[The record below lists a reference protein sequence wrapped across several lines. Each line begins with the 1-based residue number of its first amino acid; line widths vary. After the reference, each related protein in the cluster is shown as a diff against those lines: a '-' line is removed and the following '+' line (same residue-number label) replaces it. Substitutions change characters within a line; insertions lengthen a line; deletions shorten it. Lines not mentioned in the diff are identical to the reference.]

1 MINSEIVKYIEN
13 YVFPKYEKND
23 GGHGLEHIKYVIDR
37 SMKFAKQLDSINYD
51 MVYVIASYH
60 DVAHHVNHKEH
71 ERISSEMLFDDNNLR
86 KFFSEEEM
94 CIMRDAVYDHRASM
108 DGEPRSI
115 YGKIVSSADRN
126 INIDDI
132 LKRTYT
138 YRVSHFPDS
147 SVEEIINESLEHIR
161 KKFGSGGYA
170 SNKMYFIDEDY
181 NLFLSLVDELVN
193 DESLFRERYIKVN
206 NIIE

>member
-13 YVFPKYEKND
+13 YVFPMYEKND
-23 GGHGLEHIKYVIDR
+23 VGHGLEHINYVIDR
-37 SMKFAKQLDSINYD
+37 CMKFAKQLDSINYD

-60 DVAHHVNHKEH
+60 DVAHHINPKEH
-71 ERISSEMLFDDNNLR
+71 ERISSEMLFGDNNLR
-86 KFFSEEEM
+86 KFFNEEEM

-108 DGEPRSI
+108 DGEPRSV

-147 SVEEIINESLEHIR
+147 SVEEIINESLEHIK

-170 SNKMYFIDEDY
+170 SNKMYFVDEDY
-181 NLFLSLVDELVN
+181 NLFLSLVDELVS

-206 NIIE
+206 NILK